1 MSVTSQLRKRS
12 RDDDDSPDIRGSA
25 RRALFSELETDAP
38 GVCAIDFGTARTGY
52 AYVFTRNPDEIKVKQ
67 PGGQEP
73 GKARTSLLLDDHG
86 NFLAFGSKAR
96 EDYYE
101 W

>member
-1 MSVTSQLRKRS
+1 MSRSPPAKRR
-12 RDDDDSPDIRGSA
+12 RDDDDSLDKRGSA
-25 RRALFSELETDAP
+25 RKALFSELETDVP
-38 GVCAIDFGTARTGY
+38 CVCAIDLGTAQTGY

-67 PGGQEP
+67 PGGQDP
-73 GKARTSLLLDDHG
+73 GKTRTSLLLDDHG